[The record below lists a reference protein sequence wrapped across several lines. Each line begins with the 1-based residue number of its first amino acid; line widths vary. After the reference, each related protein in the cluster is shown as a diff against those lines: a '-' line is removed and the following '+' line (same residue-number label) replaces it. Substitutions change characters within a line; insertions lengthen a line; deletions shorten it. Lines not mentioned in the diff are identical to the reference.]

1 MARSTS
7 STIGKFVLGLLVAV
21 LILVLVAEFGLR
33 WFVGKELRD
42 GFRAEAQEQGTTLS
56 EDPTIAFGASPLLVS
71 AVRGV
76 IPEVE
81 ITTPSTLSIT
91 QGELPEITGSPAA
104 HVELTDLRISDPD
117 NPVAAHMVTTTEVP
131 EDYLLATI
139 QRSMAEQQSGA
150 EGMGALVQGLIQVTD
165 LTANPAGNT
174 LDVEFTDGA
183 ATLNL
188 TPVPVD
194 GRLTFEATGAS
205 LFGFDLPEQVTD
217 MISRGLAEGVTDQ
230 NAQVNIDTFEVI
242 DNGARVVVSGEN
254 LNLNAIAGSASA
266 VEQR

>member
-7 STIGKFVLGLLVAV
+7 STIGKFLLGLLVAV

-56 EDPTIAFGASPLLVS
+56 EDPTIAFGATPLIVS

-91 QGELPEITGSPAA
+91 QGELPEINGSPAA
-104 HVELTDLRISDPD
+104 HVQLTDLRISDPD
-117 NPVAAHMVTTTEVP
+117 NPVAAHMVTSTEVP
-131 EDYLLATI
+131 EDYLLATV
-139 QRSMAEQQSGA
+139 QRSMAEQQSGT
-150 EGMGALVQGLIQVTD
+150 EGVGALVQGLIRVTD
-165 LTANPAGNT
+165 ITANPAGNT

-194 GRLTFEATGAS
+194 GQLTFEATGAS
-205 LFGFDLPEQVTD
+205 LFGFDLPEQVTE
-217 MISRGLAEGVTDQ
+217 MITRGLAESVTDQ
-230 NAQVNIDTFEVI
+230 SGQVRIDSFEVI
-242 DNGARVVVSGEN
+242 DNGARVVVSGDN
-254 LNLNAIAGSASA
+254 LNLNSIAGSTSA
-266 VEQR
+266 VEER